1 MIQSNRQFRI
11 GLDPKRAGELR
22 RRQKRQLL
30 YRLHAGRSSPNRSLP
45 LTTTAHSIAAVSR

>member
-45 LTTTAHSIAAVSR
+45 LATTAHSIAAVSR